1 MDRLGGKQI
10 GLIAVVLLFA
20 GAFFVR
26 APLPILQV
34 APEPVFTIGGFV
46 ITNTLLATWVTMVV
60 LLLLFRA
67 ATSNMQLVPRGIQ
80 NVIES
85 LVEALYDFAQ
95 SVAGPRFGKVFFPL
109 VGTIFFFVLCNSW
122 LSLLPGFGTIGV
134 AKTGEHEGVVMEQA
148 GPLLVIPPSPTIVK
162 EGQHAPE
169 GKLVGELVPFLR
181 GANTDLKTTLSL
193 ALLAMFFIEF
203 WGIKYQGLAAYGGK
217 FVNFSGFKQGPFMGV
232 IYFIIGIIETISEF
246 ARIISFTFRLFGNM
260 FAGEVLLAVIVF
272 LVPWV
277 VADVFYSLELF
288 VGIVQALVF
297 AGLTL
302 VFAASATAGHGGGH
316 EDEHGHSEHAAAGH

>member
-26 APLPILQV
+26 APLPTLQV
-34 APEPVFTIGGFV
+34 APETVFTVGGFAV
-46 ITNTLLATWVTMVV
+46 TNTLLATWVTMAV

-67 ATSNMQLVPRGIQ
+67 ATSNMQLVPSGIQ

-85 LVEALYDFAQ
+85 LVEALYGFAQ

-122 LSLLPGFGTIGV
+122 LSLLPGFGTIGI
-134 AKTGEHEGVVMEQA
+134 AKTGEHEGVLMTQV
-148 GPLLVIPPSPTIVK
+148 GPVAVIPPGGAAVK
-162 EGQHAPE
+162 EGGHAPE
-169 GKLVGELVPFLR
+169 GMLVGELTPFLR
-181 GANTDLKTTLSL
+181 GANTDLKTTLSI
-193 ALLAMFFIEF
+193 ALFAMFFIEF
-203 WGIKYQGLAAYGGK
+203 WGIKYQGLAGHGSK
-217 FVNFSGFKQGPFMGV
+217 FLNFSGFKQGPFMGV
-232 IYFIIGIIETISEF
+232 IYFVIGIMETISEF
-246 ARIISFTFRLFGNM
+246 ARVISFTFRLFGNM

-272 LVPWV
+272 LLPWV
-277 VADVFYSLELF
+277 AADVFYALETF
-288 VGIVQALVF
+288 VGLVQALVF

-302 VFAASATAGHGGGH
+302 VFAATATAGHGGGH
-316 EDEHGHSEHAAAGH
+316 DEHGHSEHAAAGH